1 MKKKGNKMPRPRQ
14 EIIDNPIS
22 TSLFHNDG
30 VSYTFT
36 SVLKIASPVP
46 TNNRTAA

>member
-1 MKKKGNKMPRPRQ
+1 MKKKGNKKMPRPRQ
-14 EIIDNPIS
+14 EIIDNPIP
-22 TSLFHNDG
+22 TSLFFNG
-30 VSYTFT
+30 VATHYT

>member
-1 MKKKGNKMPRPRQ
+1 MKEKGNKKMPRPRQ
-14 EIIDNPIS
+14 EIVD
-22 TSLFHNDG
+22 LVFQWC
-30 VSYTFT
+30 SYTFT

>member
-1 MKKKGNKMPRPRQ
+1 MPRLRQ
-14 EIIDNPIS
+14 EIINNPIP
-22 TSLFHNDG
+22 TFLFFNG
-30 VSYTFT
+30 VASYTFT